1 MMKTTI
7 RIFIILL
14 LLPFSLRASAQKPV
28 TGVVADSATHEP
40 LPMAAVT
47 LMRGGKPVAFTKT
60 DDKGAFSIA
69 AKTGDCLSVSFL
81 GYRKHTVRVSPG
93 QHVSIQMAPE
103 AFELREVQVK
113 SGRIA
118 GLRDTISYDLSQF
131 ADKRDNSLKDVLKK
145 LPGVDVD
152 KNGKISFNGKEINR
166 FTVENM
172 DLTGGRY
179 NKINEALKPEDVDR
193 AEVIQHDQPVKA
205 LRDKVFTDDVA
216 MNIKLKPGARDKW
229 MATLR
234 PAANVAFPLK
244 DTEPMGGADVLQV
257 GRKRQRMYDAEYDRS
272 GRDLSRS
279 NDVLAIGGTT
289 GYDSGADVPQWL
301 SQPELAAPIDDERL
315 RFNRSYSMN
324 VKHTAKTAKGN
335 DWRITAGY
343 THSTEEQTTVNTSSY
358 YFDNSTVETTDE
370 TDCSSMKRDNVYVDF
385 TSTVNSEKVYG
396 NEYFL
401 AEGTRREGIS
411 RIEGTALGTIA
422 QTVKTPEMRLL
433 NNFSRLFTLGNNSLT
448 VYSTADFHYAP
459 FSLNVDGNT
468 ERLKNLLWHTDNSV
482 KMILP
487 ARFFTQSYKAGF
499 AIEHLNLHGRNTS
512 VEVYAT
518 SGLEYRRGSL
528 RLNLSVPV
536 RWQRLTAQDKNLL
549 YASPSLYLNYK
560 TGTRSELTAWGG
572 YSMKPGEWN
581 SFALDEYAFDYRTT
595 YATCGI
601 VPVDRTLSAYITYD
615 YKRPVKE
622 LFWSFTA
629 SYSHTRSNLMTD
641 MTIADG
647 RYRYYVAERDNSRQS
662 AFVKAQVSKG
672 FFSLHLKTLLALQY
686 AYSEGGQLSMS
697 TITGYRAHT
706 FTMSPEVTFSPS
718 FGTFYYAGQF
728 TVNGM
733 NTDETAQNMLFCW
746 RQNLSYTQ
754 TIGNVDITLSAVHY
768 RNELQSAQ
776 TVNTLLADAG
786 VVWRLKKV
794 RLQAELRNIFNRRNY
809 AVTYYGSAS
818 SSTIYY
824 NLRPREIILSAWISL

>member
-1 MMKTTI
+1 M
-7 RIFIILL
+7 FITLL
-14 LLPFSLRASAQKPV
+14 LLPFGLYVSAQQQV
-28 TGVVADSATHEP
+28 TGVVADSATQEP

-47 LMRGGKPVAFTKT
+47 LMRGGKPVAFTNA

-69 AKTGDCLSVSFL
+69 VKAGDSLSVSFL

-93 QHVSIQMAPE
+93 HHVSIQMAPE

-118 GLRDTISYDLSQF
+118 GLRDTISYDLSKF

-152 KNGKISFNGKEINR
+152 KNGKISFNGKDISR
-166 FTVENM
+166 FTVEDL

-179 NKINEALKPEDVDR
+179 DRLNETLKPEDVDR

-234 PAANVAFPLK
+234 PAADVAFPLK
-244 DTEPMGGADVLQV
+244 GTEPMGGADVLQI
-257 GRKRQRMYDAEYDRS
+257 GRKRQSLYDAEYDRS

-279 NDVLAIGGTT
+279 NDVLAVGGTT
-289 GYDSGADVPQWL
+289 GYGSGADVPQWL
-301 SQPELAAPIDDERL
+301 AQPELAAPIDDNRL
-315 RFNRSYSMN
+315 RFNRSFSMN

-343 THSTEEQTTVNTSSY
+343 AHSNEEQTTSNTSSY
-358 YFDNSTVETTDE
+358 YLGGSAVETTDE
-370 TDCSSMKRDNVYVDF
+370 TDYSCIKRDNVYVDF
-385 TSTVNSEKVYG
+385 TSTLNNEKVYG

-401 AEGTRREGIS
+401 AEATRREGVS
-411 RIEGTALGTIA
+411 HIEGTAQGTTA

-433 NNFSRLFTLGNNSLT
+433 NNFSRLFTLGDNTLA
-448 VYSTADFHYAP
+448 VRSTADFHYAP
-459 FSLNVDGNT
+459 FSLNVDGTT
-468 ERLKNLLWHTDNSV
+468 EELKNLLWHTDNSAETV
-482 KMILP
+482 LP
-487 ARFFTQSYKAGF
+487 GRYFTQKYKVGF
-499 AIEHLNLHGRNTS
+499 AIEHLNLRGRNTS

-518 SGLEYRRGSL
+518 PGVEYRRGSM

-536 RWQRLTAQDKNLL
+536 RWQRLTEQNRNLL
-549 YASPSLYLNYK
+549 YASPSFYLNLK
-560 TGTRSELTAWGG
+560 TGMRSELTAWGG
-572 YSMKPGEWN
+572 YAMKPGEWN

-595 YATCGI
+595 YATCGV

-641 MTIADG
+641 MTITDG
-647 RYRYYVAERDNSRQS
+647 RYRYCVAERDNSRQS
-662 AFVKAQVSKG
+662 AFIKAQVSKG
-672 FFSLHLKTLLALQY
+672 FFGLHLKTLLALQY

-697 TITGYRAHT
+697 AITGYRAHT
-706 FTMSPEVTFSPS
+706 FIMSPEVTFSPS
-718 FGTFYYAGQF
+718 FGTFYYVGQF

-733 NTDETAQNMLFCW
+733 DTDETAQNVLFCW

-776 TVNTLLADAG
+776 TVSTLLADAG

-818 SSTIYY
+818 SSTTYY
-824 NLRPREIILSAWISL
+824 YLRPREIILSAQISL

>member
-1 MMKTTI
+1 M
-7 RIFIILL
+7 FITLL
-14 LLPFSLRASAQKPV
+14 LLPFSLYVSAQQSV
-28 TGVVADSATHEP
+28 TGVVADSATQEP

-47 LMRGGKPVAFTKT
+47 LVRDGKPVAFTNA

-69 AKTGDCLSVSFL
+69 VKAGDSLSVSFL
-81 GYRKHTVRVSPG
+81 GYRKHTVMVSPG

-118 GLRDTISYDLSQF
+118 GLRDTISYDLSKF
-131 ADKRDNSLKDVLKK
+131 ADKRDNTLKDVLKK

-152 KNGKISFNGKEINR
+152 KNGKISFNGKDISR
-166 FTVENM
+166 FTVEDL

-179 NKINEALKPEDVDR
+179 DRLNETLKPEDVDR

-234 PAANVAFPLK
+234 PAADVAFPLK
-244 DTEPMGGADVLQV
+244 GTEPIGGADVLQI
-257 GRKRQRMYDAEYDRS
+257 GRKRQSLYDAEYDRS

-279 NDVLAIGGTT
+279 NDVLAVGGTS
-289 GYDSGADVPQWL
+289 GYGSGADVPQWL
-301 SQPELAAPIDDERL
+301 AQPELAAPIDDNRL

-324 VKHTAKTAKGN
+324 VKHTAKTAKGS

-343 THSTEEQTTVNTSSY
+343 AHGNEEQTTSNTLSY
-358 YFDNSTVETTDE
+358 YLGGSDVETTDE
-370 TDCSSMKRDNVYVDF
+370 TDYSCIKRDNVYVDF
-385 TSTVNSEKVYG
+385 TSTLNNEKVYG

-401 AEGTRREGIS
+401 AEATRREGIS
-411 RIEGTALGTIA
+411 HIEGTAQGIIA

-433 NNFSRLFTLGNNSLT
+433 NDFSRLFTLGDNTLT
-448 VYSTADFHYAP
+448 VCSTADFHYAP
-459 FSLNVDGNT
+459 FSLTVDGTT
-468 ERLKNLLWHTDNSV
+468 EELKNLLWHTDNNAETV
-482 KMILP
+482 LP
-487 ARFFTQSYKAGF
+487 GRYFTQKYKVGF
-499 AIEHLNLHGRNTS
+499 AMEHLNLRGRNTS

-518 SGLEYRRGSL
+518 PGLEYRRGSL
-528 RLNLSVPV
+528 RLNLSLPV
-536 RWQRLTAQDKNLL
+536 RWQRLTAQNRNLL
-549 YASPSLYLNYK
+549 YASPSLYLNLK
-560 TGTRSELTAWGG
+560 TGMRSELTAWGG
-572 YSMKPGEWN
+572 YTMKPGEW
-581 SFALDEYAFDYRTT
+581 SRFALDEYTFDYRTT

-615 YKRPVKE
+615 YKRPVRE

-629 SYSHTRSNLMTD
+629 IYSHTRSNLMTD

-662 AFVKAQVSKG
+662 AFLKAQVSKG
-672 FFSLHLKTLLALQY
+672 FFSLHLKTRLALQY
-686 AYSEGGQLSMS
+686 VYSEGGQLSMS
-697 TITGYRAHT
+697 AVTGYRAHT
-706 FTMSPEVTFSPS
+706 FIMSPEITFSPS
-718 FGTFYYAGQF
+718 FGTFYYTGQF
-728 TVNGM
+728 TMNGM
-733 NTDETAQNMLFCW
+733 ITDETAQNVLFCW

-786 VVWRLKKV
+786 IVWRLKKI

-818 SSTIYY
+818 SSTTYY
-824 NLRPREIILSAWISL
+824 YLRPREIMLSAQISL

>member
-1 MMKTTI
+1 M
-7 RIFIILL
+7 FITLL
-14 LLPFSLRASAQKPV
+14 LLPFGLYVSAQQSV
-28 TGVVADSATHEP
+28 TGVVTDSATQEP
-40 LPMAAVT
+40 LPMAAIT
-47 LMRGGKPVAFTKT
+47 LMRGGKPVAFTNA

-69 AKTGDCLSVSFL
+69 VKAGDSLSVSFL

-103 AFELREVQVK
+103 AFELREVQVE

-118 GLRDTISYDLSQF
+118 GLRDTISYDLSKF
-131 ADKRDNSLKDVLKK
+131 ADKRDNTLKDVLKK

-152 KNGKISFNGKEINR
+152 KNGKISFNGKDISR
-166 FTVENM
+166 FTVEDL

-179 NKINEALKPEDVDR
+179 DRLNETLRPEDVDR
-193 AEVIQHDQPVKA
+193 ADVIQHDQPVKA

-234 PAANVAFPLK
+234 PAADVAFPLK
-244 DTEPMGGADVLQV
+244 GTEPMGGADVLQI
-257 GRKRQRMYDAEYDRS
+257 GRKRQSLYDAEYDRS

-279 NDVLAIGGTT
+279 NDVLAVGGTT
-289 GYDSGADVPQWL
+289 GYGSGADVLQWL
-301 SQPELAAPIDDERL
+301 AQPELAAPIDDDRL

-324 VKHTAKTAKGN
+324 VKHTAKTAKGS
-335 DWRITAGY
+335 DRRITAGY
-343 THSTEEQTTVNTSSY
+343 AHSNEEQTTSNTSSY
-358 YFDNSTVETTDE
+358 YLGGSAVETTDE
-370 TDCSSMKRDNVYVDF
+370 TDYSCIKRDNVYVDF
-385 TSTVNSEKVYG
+385 ISTLNDEKVYG

-401 AEGTRREGIS
+401 AEATRREGVS
-411 RIEGTALGTIA
+411 HIEGTAQGTTA

-433 NNFSRLFTLGNNSLT
+433 NNFSRLFTLGDNTLA
-448 VYSTADFHYAP
+448 VRSTADFHYAP
-459 FSLNVDGNT
+459 FSLNVDGTT
-468 ERLKNLLWHTDNSV
+468 EELKNLLWHTDNSAETV
-482 KMILP
+482 LP
-487 ARFFTQSYKAGF
+487 GRYFTQKYKVGF
-499 AIEHLNLHGRNTS
+499 AIEHLNLRGRNTS

-518 SGLEYRRGSL
+518 PGVEYRRGRL
-528 RLNLSVPV
+528 RLNLSLPV
-536 RWQRLTAQDKNLL
+536 RWQRLTAQNINQL
-549 YASPSLYLNYK
+549 YASPSLYLSLK
-560 TGTRSELTAWGG
+560 TGMRSELTAWGE
-572 YSMKPGEWN
+572 YAMKPGEWN
-581 SFALDEYAFDYRTT
+581 NFVLDEYAFDYRTT

-728 TVNGM
+728 TMNGM
-733 NTDETAQNMLFCW
+733 STDETAQNMLFCW

-818 SSTIYY
+818 SSTTYY
-824 NLRPREIILSAWISL
+824 NLRPREIILSAQISL

>member
-1 MMKTTI
+1 MT
-7 RIFIILL
+7 LL
-14 LLPFSLRASAQKPV
+14 LLPFGLYVSAQQSV
-28 TGVVADSATHEP
+28 TGVVTDSATHEP

-47 LMRGGKPVAFTKT
+47 LMRGGKPVAFTNA

-69 AKTGDCLSVSFL
+69 VKAGDCLSVSFL
-81 GYRKHTVRVSPG
+81 GYRKNIVRVSPG

-118 GLRDTISYDLSQF
+118 GLRDTISYDLSKF

-152 KNGKISFNGKEINR
+152 KNGKISFNGKDISR
-166 FTVENM
+166 FTVEDL

-179 NKINEALKPEDVDR
+179 DRLNETLKPEDVDR

-234 PAANVAFPLK
+234 PAVDVAFPLK
-244 DTEPMGGADVLQV
+244 GTEPMGGIDVLQI
-257 GRKRQRMYDAEYDRS
+257 GQKRQRMYDAEYDRS
-272 GRDLSRS
+272 GRDLSRG
-279 NDVLAIGGTT
+279 NDVLALGGTT
-289 GYDSGADVPQWL
+289 GYGSGADVPQWL
-301 SQPELAAPIDDERL
+301 AQPELAAPIDDNRL
-315 RFNRSYSMN
+315 RFNRSYSLN

-343 THSTEEQTTVNTSSY
+343 MHGNEEQTTSNTSSY
-358 YFDNSTVETTDE
+358 YLNGFIVENTDE
-370 TDCSSMKRDNVYVDF
+370 TDYSLMKRDNVYVDF
-385 TSTVNSEKVYG
+385 TSTLNKEKVYG

-411 RIEGTALGTIA
+411 HIEGTAQGTTA

-433 NNFSRLFTLGNNSLT
+433 NNFSRLFTFGDNTLA
-448 VYSTADFHYAP
+448 VRSTADFHYAP
-459 FSLNVDGNT
+459 FSLNVDGTT
-468 ERLKNLLWHTDNSV
+468 EELKNLLWHTDNNV
-482 KMILP
+482 ETVLP
-487 ARFFTQSYKAGF
+487 GRYFTQKYKVGF
-499 AIEHLNLHGRNTS
+499 AIEHLNLRGRNTS

-518 SGLEYRRGSL
+518 PGLEYRRGSL

-536 RWQRLTAQDKNLL
+536 RWQRLTAQNRNLL
-549 YASPSLYLNYK
+549 YASPSLYLNLK
-560 TGTRSELTAWGG
+560 TGMRSELTAWGG
-572 YSMKPGEWN
+572 YTMEPGEW
-581 SFALDEYAFDYRTT
+581 SRFALDEYTFDYRTT

-601 VPVDRTLSAYITYD
+601 VPVDRILSAYITYD
-615 YKRPVKE
+615 YKRPVRE

-629 SYSHTRSNLMTD
+629 IYSHTRSNLMTD

-662 AFVKAQVSKG
+662 AFLKAQVSKG
-672 FFSLHLKTLLALQY
+672 FFSLHLKTRLALQY

-697 TITGYRAHT
+697 AVTGYRAHT
-706 FTMSPEVTFSPS
+706 FIMSPEITFSPS
-718 FGTFYYAGQF
+718 FGTFYYTGQF
-728 TVNGM
+728 TMNGM
-733 NTDETAQNMLFCW
+733 NTDETAQNVLFCW

-786 VVWRLKKV
+786 IVWRLKKI

-818 SSTIYY
+818 SSTTYY
-824 NLRPREIILSAWISL
+824 YLRPREIMLSAQISL

>member
-1 MMKTTI
+1 M
-7 RIFIILL
+7 FITLL
-14 LLPFSLRASAQKPV
+14 LLPFGLYVSAQQQV
-28 TGVVADSATHEP
+28 TGVVADSATQEP

-47 LMRGGKPVAFTKT
+47 LMRGGKPVAFTNA

-69 AKTGDCLSVSFL
+69 VKAGDSLSVSFL

-93 QHVSIQMAPE
+93 HHVSIQMAPE

-118 GLRDTISYDLSQF
+118 GLRDTISYDLSKF

-145 LPGVDVD
+145 LSGVDVD
-152 KNGKISFNGKEINR
+152 KNGKISFNGKDISR
-166 FTVENM
+166 FTVEDL

-179 NKINEALKPEDVDR
+179 DRLNETLKPEDVDR

-234 PAANVAFPLK
+234 PAADVAFPLK
-244 DTEPMGGADVLQV
+244 GTEPMGGADVLQI
-257 GRKRQRMYDAEYDRS
+257 GRKRQSLYDAEYDRS
-272 GRDLSRS
+272 GSDLSRS
-279 NDVLAIGGTT
+279 NDVLAVGGTT
-289 GYDSGADVPQWL
+289 GYGSGADVPQWL
-301 SQPELAAPIDDERL
+301 AQPELAAPIDDNRL
-315 RFNRSYSMN
+315 RFNRSYSLN
-324 VKHTAKTAKGN
+324 VKHTAKTVKGS

-343 THSTEEQTTVNTSSY
+343 AHGNEEQTTSNTSSY
-358 YFDNSTVETTDE
+358 YLGASTVETTDE
-370 TDCSSMKRDNVYVDF
+370 TDYSCIKRDNAYVDF
-385 TSTVNSEKVYG
+385 TSTLNNEKVYG

-401 AEGTRREGIS
+401 AEATRREGVS
-411 RIEGTALGTIA
+411 HIEGTAQGTTA

-433 NNFSRLFTLGNNSLT
+433 NNFSRLFTLGDNTLA
-448 VYSTADFHYAP
+448 VRSTADFHYAP
-459 FSLNVDGNT
+459 FSLNVDGTT
-468 ERLKNLLWHTDNSV
+468 EELKNLLWHTDNSAETV
-482 KMILP
+482 LP
-487 ARFFTQSYKAGF
+487 GRYFTQKYKVGF
-499 AIEHLNLHGRNTS
+499 AIEHLNLRGRNTS

-518 SGLEYRRGSL
+518 PGVEYRRGSM
-528 RLNLSVPV
+528 RLNLSLPV
-536 RWQRLTAQDKNLL
+536 RWQRLTAQNINQL
-549 YASPSLYLNYK
+549 YVSPSLYLNLK
-560 TGTRSELTAWGG
+560 TGMRSELTAWGG
-572 YSMKPGEWN
+572 YAMKPGEWN

-595 YATCGI
+595 YATCGV

-672 FFSLHLKTLLALQY
+672 FFCLHLKTLLALLY
-686 AYSEGGQLSMS
+686 AYSEGGLLSMS

-818 SSTIYY
+818 SSTTYY
-824 NLRPREIILSAWISL
+824 NLRPREIILSAQISL

>member
-1 MMKTTI
+1 M
-7 RIFIILL
+7 FITLL
-14 LLPFSLRASAQKPV
+14 LLPFSLYVSAQQSV
-28 TGVVADSATHEP
+28 TGVVADSATQEP

-47 LMRGGKPVAFTKT
+47 LMRGGKPVAFTNA

-69 AKTGDCLSVSFL
+69 VKAGDSLSVSFL
-81 GYRKHTVRVSPG
+81 GYRKHTERVSPG

-118 GLRDTISYDLSQF
+118 GLRDTISYDLSKF

-152 KNGKISFNGKEINR
+152 KNGKISFNGKDISR
-166 FTVENM
+166 FTVEDL

-179 NKINEALKPEDVDR
+179 DRLNETLKPEDVDR

-216 MNIKLKPGARDKW
+216 MNIKLKSGARDKW

-234 PAANVAFPLK
+234 PAVDVAFPLK
-244 DTEPMGGADVLQV
+244 GTEPMGGIDVLQI
-257 GRKRQRMYDAEYDRS
+257 GQKRQRMYDAEYDRS

-279 NDVLAIGGTT
+279 NDVLALGGTT
-289 GYDSGADVPQWL
+289 GYGSGADVPQWL
-301 SQPELAAPIDDERL
+301 AQPELAAPIDDNRL
-315 RFNRSYSMN
+315 RFNRSYSLN

-343 THSTEEQTTVNTSSY
+343 MHGNEEQTTSNTSSY
-358 YFDNSTVETTDE
+358 YLDNSTVENTDE
-370 TDCSSMKRDNVYVDF
+370 TDYSLMKRDNAYVDF
-385 TSTVNSEKVYG
+385 TSTLNKEKVYG

-411 RIEGTALGTIA
+411 HIEGTAQGTTA

-433 NNFSRLFTLGNNSLT
+433 NNFSRLFTFGDNTLA
-448 VYSTADFHYAP
+448 VRSTADFHYAP
-459 FSLNVDGNT
+459 FSLNVDGTT
-468 ERLKNLLWHTDNSV
+468 EELKNLLWHTDNNAETV
-482 KMILP
+482 LP
-487 ARFFTQSYKAGF
+487 GRYFTQKYKVGF
-499 AIEHLNLHGRNTS
+499 AIEHLNLRGRNTS

-518 SGLEYRRGSL
+518 PGVEYRRGRL
-528 RLNLSVPV
+528 RLNLSLPV
-536 RWQRLTAQDKNLL
+536 RWQRLTAQNRNQL
-549 YASPSLYLNYK
+549 YVSPSLYLNLK
-560 TGTRSELTAWGG
+560 TGMRSELTAWGG
-572 YSMKPGEWN
+572 YAMKPGEWN

-595 YATCGI
+595 YATCGV

-672 FFSLHLKTLLALQY
+672 FFGLHLKTLLALQY
-686 AYSEGGQLSMS
+686 AYSEGGLLSMS

-728 TVNGM
+728 AMNGM

-818 SSTIYY
+818 SSTTDY
-824 NLRPREIILSAWISL
+824 NLRPREIILSAQISL

>member
-1 MMKTTI
+1 M
-7 RIFIILL
+7 FITLL
-14 LLPFSLRASAQKPV
+14 LLPFGLYVSAQQSV
-28 TGVVADSATHEP
+28 TGVVADSATQEP

-47 LMRGGKPVAFTKT
+47 LVRDGKPVAFTNA

-69 AKTGDCLSVSFL
+69 VKAGDSLSVSFL
-81 GYRKHTVRVSPG
+81 GYRKHTVMVSPG
-93 QHVSIQMAPE
+93 RHVSIQMAPE

-118 GLRDTISYDLSQF
+118 GLRDTISYDLSKF

-152 KNGKISFNGKEINR
+152 KNGKISFNGKDISR
-166 FTVENM
+166 FTVEDL

-179 NKINEALKPEDVDR
+179 DRLNETLKPEDVDR

-234 PAANVAFPLK
+234 PAADVAFPLK
-244 DTEPMGGADVLQV
+244 GTEPMGGADVLQI
-257 GRKRQRMYDAEYDRS
+257 GRKRQSLYDAEYDRS

-279 NDVLAIGGTT
+279 NDVLAVGGTT
-289 GYDSGADVPQWL
+289 EYGSGADVPQWL
-301 SQPELAAPIDDERL
+301 AQPELAAPIDDNRL

-324 VKHTAKTAKGN
+324 VKHTAKTAKGS

-343 THSTEEQTTVNTSSY
+343 AHGNEEQTTSNTLSY
-358 YFDNSTVETTDE
+358 YLGGSTVETTDE
-370 TDCSSMKRDNVYVDF
+370 TDYSCIKRDNVYVDF
-385 TSTVNSEKVYG
+385 TSTLNDEKVYG

-401 AEGTRREGIS
+401 AEATRREGVS
-411 RIEGTALGTIA
+411 HIEGTAQGTTA

-433 NNFSRLFTLGNNSLT
+433 NNFSRLFTLGDNTLA
-448 VYSTADFHYAP
+448 VRSTADFHYAP
-459 FSLNVDGNT
+459 FSLTVDGAT
-468 ERLKNLLWHTDNSV
+468 EELKNLLWHTDNSAETV
-482 KMILP
+482 LSG
-487 ARFFTQSYKAGF
+487 RYFTQKYKVGF
-499 AIEHLNLHGRNTS
+499 AIEHLNLRGRNTS

-518 SGLEYRRGSL
+518 PGVEYRRGSL

-536 RWQRLTAQDKNLL
+536 RWQRLTAQNRNLL
-549 YASPSLYLNYK
+549 YASPSLYLNLK
-560 TGTRSELTAWGG
+560 TGMRSELTAWGG
-572 YSMKPGEWN
+572 YAMKPGEWN

-629 SYSHTRSNLMTD
+629 IYSHTRSNLMTD

-662 AFVKAQVSKG
+662 AFVKTQVSKG

-686 AYSEGGQLSMS
+686 AYSEGGLLSMS
-697 TITGYRAHT
+697 AVTGYRAHT
-706 FTMSPEVTFSPS
+706 FTMSPEITFSPS

-818 SSTIYY
+818 SSTTYY
-824 NLRPREIILSAWISL
+824 YLRPREIMLSAQISL

>member
-1 MMKTTI
+1 MFMT
-7 RIFIILL
+7 LL
-14 LLPFSLRASAQKPV
+14 LLPFSLYVSAQQSV
-28 TGVVADSATHEP
+28 TGVVADSSTQEP
-40 LPMAAVT
+40 LPMAAIT
-47 LMRGGKPVAFTKT
+47 LMRGGKPVAFTNA

-69 AKTGDCLSVSFL
+69 VKAGDSLSVSFL

-118 GLRDTISYDLSQF
+118 GLRDTISYDLSKF

-152 KNGKISFNGKEINR
+152 KNGKISFNGKDISR
-166 FTVENM
+166 FTVEDL

-179 NKINEALKPEDVDR
+179 DRLNETLKPEDVDR

-234 PAANVAFPLK
+234 PAADVAFPLK
-244 DTEPMGGADVLQV
+244 GTEPIGGADVLQI
-257 GRKRQRMYDAEYDRS
+257 GRKRQSLYDAEYDRS

-279 NDVLAIGGTT
+279 NDVLAVGGTT

-301 SQPELAAPIDDERL
+301 DQPELAAPIDGNRL

-324 VKHTAKTAKGN
+324 VKHTAKTAKGS

-343 THSTEEQTTVNTSSY
+343 AHSSEEQTTSNTSSY
-358 YFDNSTVETTDE
+358 YLGGSTVETTDE
-370 TDCSSMKRDNVYVDF
+370 TDYSCIKRDNVYVDF
-385 TSTVNSEKVYG
+385 TSTLNNEKVYG

-401 AEGTRREGIS
+401 AEATRREGVS
-411 RIEGTALGTIA
+411 HIEGTAQGIIA

-433 NNFSRLFTLGNNSLT
+433 NDFSRLFTLGDNTLM
-448 VYSTADFHYAP
+448 VCSTADFHYAP
-459 FSLNVDGNT
+459 FSFTVDGTT
-468 ERLKNLLWHTDNSV
+468 EELKNLLWHTDNSAETV
-482 KMILP
+482 LP
-487 ARFFTQSYKAGF
+487 GRYFTQKYKVGF
-499 AIEHLNLHGRNTS
+499 AIEHLNLRGRNTS

-518 SGLEYRRGSL
+518 PGVEYRRGRL

-536 RWQRLTAQDKNLL
+536 RWQRLTEQNRNLL
-549 YASPSLYLNYK
+549 YASPSLYLSLK
-560 TGTRSELTAWGG
+560 TGMRSELTVWGG
-572 YSMKPGEWN
+572 YAMKPGEWN
-581 SFALDEYAFDYRTT
+581 NFVLDEYAFDYRTT
-595 YATCGI
+595 YATCGV

-672 FFSLHLKTLLALQY
+672 FFSLHLKTLLALLY
-686 AYSEGGQLSMS
+686 AYSEGGLLSMS
-697 TITGYRAHT
+697 TITGYGAHT

-818 SSTIYY
+818 SSTTYY
-824 NLRPREIILSAWISL
+824 NLRPREIILSAQISL

>member
-1 MMKTTI
+1 M
-7 RIFIILL
+7 FITLL
-14 LLPFSLRASAQKPV
+14 LLPFGLYVSAQQSV
-28 TGVVADSATHEP
+28 TGVVTDSATQEP

-47 LMRGGKPVAFTKT
+47 LMRGGKPVAFTNA

-69 AKTGDCLSVSFL
+69 VKAGDSLSVSFL
-81 GYRKHTVRVSPG
+81 GYRKHTVRVSSG
-93 QHVSIQMAPE
+93 QHVSIQMSPE

-118 GLRDTISYDLSQF
+118 GLRDTISYDLSKF

-152 KNGKISFNGKEINR
+152 KNGKISFNGKDISR
-166 FTVENM
+166 FTVEDL

-179 NKINEALKPEDVDR
+179 DRLNETLKPEDVDR

-234 PAANVAFPLK
+234 PAADVAFPLK
-244 DTEPMGGADVLQV
+244 GTETMGGADVLQI
-257 GRKRQRMYDAEYDRS
+257 GRKRQSLYDAEYDRS

-279 NDVLAIGGTT
+279 NDVLAVGGTT
-289 GYDSGADVPQWL
+289 GYGSGADVPQWL
-301 SQPELAAPIDDERL
+301 AQPELAAPIDDNRL
-315 RFNRSYSMN
+315 RFNRSYSLN
-324 VKHTAKTAKGN
+324 VKHTAKTAKGS

-343 THSTEEQTTVNTSSY
+343 AHGNEEQTTSNTSSY
-358 YFDNSTVETTDE
+358 YLGGFTVETTDE
-370 TDCSSMKRDNVYVDF
+370 TDYSCIKRDNVYVDF
-385 TSTVNSEKVYG
+385 TSTLNNEKVYG

-401 AEGTRREGIS
+401 AEATRREGIS
-411 RIEGTALGTIA
+411 HIEGTAQGIIA

-433 NNFSRLFTLGNNSLT
+433 NDFSRLFTLGDNTLA
-448 VYSTADFHYAP
+448 VRSTADFHYAP
-459 FSLNVDGNT
+459 FSLNVDGTT
-468 ERLKNLLWHTDNSV
+468 EELKNLLWHTDNNV
-482 KMILP
+482 ETVLP
-487 ARFFTQSYKAGF
+487 GRYFTQKYKVGF
-499 AIEHLNLHGRNTS
+499 AMEHLNLRGRNTS

-518 SGLEYRRGSL
+518 PGLEYRRGSL
-528 RLNLSVPV
+528 RLNLSLPV
-536 RWQRLTAQDKNLL
+536 RWQRLTAQNRNLL
-549 YASPSLYLNYK
+549 YASPSLYLNLK
-560 TGTRSELTAWGG
+560 TGMRSELTAWGG
-572 YSMKPGEWN
+572 YAMKPGEW
-581 SFALDEYAFDYRTT
+581 SRFALDEYTFDYRTA

-615 YKRPVKE
+615 YKRPVRE

-818 SSTIYY
+818 SSTTYY
-824 NLRPREIILSAWISL
+824 NLRPREIILSAQISL

>member
-1 MMKTTI
+1 MT
-7 RIFIILL
+7 LL
-14 LLPFSLRASAQKPV
+14 LLPFGLYVSAQQSV
-28 TGVVADSATHEP
+28 TGVVTDSATHEP

-47 LMRGGKPVAFTKT
+47 LMRGGKPVEFTNA

-69 AKTGDCLSVSFL
+69 VKAGDCLSVSFL

-93 QHVSIQMAPE
+93 QHISIQMAPE

-118 GLRDTISYDLSQF
+118 GLRDTISYDLSKF

-152 KNGKISFNGKEINR
+152 KNGKISFNGKDISR
-166 FTVENM
+166 FTVEDL

-179 NKINEALKPEDVDR
+179 DRLNETLKPEDVDR

-234 PAANVAFPLK
+234 PAADVAFPLK
-244 DTEPMGGADVLQV
+244 GTEPMGGADVLQI
-257 GRKRQRMYDAEYDRS
+257 GRKRQSLYDAEYDRS

-279 NDVLAIGGTT
+279 NDVLAVGGTT
-289 GYDSGADVPQWL
+289 GYGSGADVPQWL
-301 SQPELAAPIDDERL
+301 AQPELAAPIDDNRL
-315 RFNRSYSMN
+315 RFNRSYSLN
-324 VKHTAKTAKGN
+324 VKHTAKTAKGS

-343 THSTEEQTTVNTSSY
+343 MHSNEEQTTSNTSSY
-358 YFDNSTVETTDE
+358 YLNGFTVENTDE
-370 TDCSSMKRDNVYVDF
+370 TDYSLMKRDNVYVDF
-385 TSTVNSEKVYG
+385 TSTLNKEKVYG

-411 RIEGTALGTIA
+411 HIEGTAQGTTA

-433 NNFSRLFTLGNNSLT
+433 NNFSRIFTFGDNTLA
-448 VYSTADFHYAP
+448 VRSTADFHYAP
-459 FSLNVDGNT
+459 FSLNVDGTT
-468 ERLKNLLWHTDNSV
+468 EELKNLLWHTDNNV
-482 KMILP
+482 ETVLP
-487 ARFFTQSYKAGF
+487 GRYFMQKYKVGF
-499 AIEHLNLHGRNTS
+499 AIEHLNLRGRNTS

-518 SGLEYRRGSL
+518 PGLEYRRGNL

-536 RWQRLTAQDKNLL
+536 RWQRLTAQNRNLL
-549 YASPSLYLNYK
+549 YASPSLYLNLK
-560 TGTRSELTAWGG
+560 TGMRSELTAWGG
-572 YSMKPGEWN
+572 YTMKPGEW
-581 SFALDEYAFDYRTT
+581 SRFALDEYTFDYRTT

-615 YKRPVKE
+615 YKRPVRE

-629 SYSHTRSNLMTD
+629 IYSHTRSNLMTD

-672 FFSLHLKTLLALQY
+672 FFSLHLKTRLALQY
-686 AYSEGGQLSMS
+686 VYSEGGQLSMS
-697 TITGYRAHT
+697 AVTGYRAHT
-706 FTMSPEVTFSPS
+706 FIMSPEVTFSPS

-818 SSTIYY
+818 SSTTYY
-824 NLRPREIILSAWISL
+824 NLRPREIILSAQISL

>member
-1 MMKTTI
+1 M
-7 RIFIILL
+7 FITLL
-14 LLPFSLRASAQKPV
+14 LLPFGLYVSAQQSV
-28 TGVVADSATHEP
+28 TGVVADSATQEP

-47 LMRGGKPVAFTKT
+47 LMRGGKPVAFTNA

-69 AKTGDCLSVSFL
+69 VKAGDSLSVSFL

-93 QHVSIQMAPE
+93 HHVSIQMAPE

-118 GLRDTISYDLSQF
+118 GLRDTISYDLSKF

-152 KNGKISFNGKEINR
+152 KNGKISFNGKDISR
-166 FTVENM
+166 FTVEDL

-179 NKINEALKPEDVDR
+179 DRLNETLKPEDVDR

-234 PAANVAFPLK
+234 PATDVAFPLK
-244 DTEPMGGADVLQV
+244 GTEPMGGADVLQI
-257 GRKRQRMYDAEYDRS
+257 GRKRQSLYDAEYDRS

-279 NDVLAIGGTT
+279 NDVLAVGGTS
-289 GYDSGADVPQWL
+289 GYGSGADVPQWL
-301 SQPELAAPIDDERL
+301 DQPELAAPIDDDRL

-324 VKHTAKTAKGN
+324 VKHTAKTAKGS

-343 THSTEEQTTVNTSSY
+343 AHGNEEQTTSNTSSY
-358 YFDNSTVETTDE
+358 YLGGSTVETTDE
-370 TDCSSMKRDNVYVDF
+370 TDYSCIKRDNAYVDF
-385 TSTVNSEKVYG
+385 TSTLNNENVYG

-401 AEGTRREGIS
+401 AEATRREGVS
-411 RIEGTALGTIA
+411 HIEGTAQGTTA

-433 NNFSRLFTLGNNSLT
+433 NNFSRIFTFGDNTLA
-448 VYSTADFHYAP
+448 VRSTADFHYAP
-459 FSLNVDGNT
+459 FSLNVDGTT
-468 ERLKNLLWHTDNSV
+468 EELKNLLWHTDNNV
-482 KMILP
+482 ETVLP
-487 ARFFTQSYKAGF
+487 GRYFMQKYKVGF
-499 AIEHLNLHGRNTS
+499 AIEHLNLRGRNTS

-518 SGLEYRRGSL
+518 PGLEYRRGNL

-536 RWQRLTAQDKNLL
+536 RWQRLTAQNRNLL
-549 YASPSLYLNYK
+549 YASPSLYLNLK
-560 TGTRSELTAWGG
+560 TGMRSELTAWGG
-572 YSMKPGEWN
+572 YTMKPGEW
-581 SFALDEYAFDYRTT
+581 SRFALDEYTFDYRTT

-615 YKRPVKE
+615 YKRPVRE

-629 SYSHTRSNLMTD
+629 IYSHTRSNLMTD

-662 AFVKAQVSKG
+662 AFLKAQVSKG
-672 FFSLHLKTLLALQY
+672 FFSLHLKTRLALQY
-686 AYSEGGQLSMS
+686 VYSEGGQLSMS
-697 TITGYRAHT
+697 AVTGYRAHT
-706 FTMSPEVTFSPS
+706 FIMSPEITFSPS
-718 FGTFYYAGQF
+718 FGTFYYTGQF
-728 TVNGM
+728 TMNGM
-733 NTDETAQNMLFCW
+733 ITDETAQNVLFCW

-786 VVWRLKKV
+786 IVWRLKKI

-818 SSTIYY
+818 SSTTDY
-824 NLRPREIILSAWISL
+824 NLRTREIILSAQISL